1 MSTLTGAAA
10 RVQRALADRGLD
22 CDIRSFPEGTRTA
35 EDAAAAIGCSVEQ
48 IAKSLIFRLPES
60 DEALLVVAS
69 GVNRVD
75 EGKLERLLGQVVSK
89 ANAAFV
95 RERTGYAIGGVPPVG
110 HSQPARILLD
120 QDLKTHSE
128 IWAAAGTPNTV
139 FRLSPDELAKLTEA
153 DYSDIRRA

>member
-10 RVQRALADRGLD
+10 RVQQALAGQGLD

-35 EDAAAAIGCSVEQ
+35 QDAAAAIGCSVDQ

-75 EGKLERLLGQVVSK
+75 EGKLERLLGQAVAK
-89 ANAAFV
+89 ADAAFV

-110 HSQPARILLD
+110 HSQPPRILLD
-120 QDLKTHSE
+120 RDLKNHTE
-128 IWAAAGTPNTV
+128 IWAAAGTPNAV
-139 FRLSPDELAKLTEA
+139 FRLSPDVLAKLTEA
-153 DYSDIRRA
+153 DYSDIRRD